1 MWNITGLC
9 TDPEL
14 FGPWFKNPEEWQSWF
29 AFLQSVFGQ
38 PLTSEQQKIY
48 ETCTGRKVQL
58 NKPVRDAW
66 LIVGRRGGK
75 SMITSLIATY
85 LACLNDWTPYLV
97 PGERATVM
105 VIASNRAQARVV
117 FRYISAFFAEIPKF
131 KKMLEKDPT
140 MQSIELKNRV
150 TIEIHTANFR
160 SVRGYTIGAV
170 LMDEIAFWRD
180 DTSANPDEEII
191 AALRPGM
198 STIPNS
204 MLLGLSSPYAR
215 RGALYNVWKD
225 YYGEEDP
232 DTLVWQA
239 DTRTMNPT
247 IPQAWINRQY
257 AKDPANAAAEY
268 GAQFRADI
276 EALFSEELVAACTM
290 PGVRS
295 LDYIMHSTYIGFTD
309 PSGGGSD
316 SFTLAIAHLDRS
328 RKKVILDVVLEE
340 KPPFS
345 PDEVVKRFT
354 ETLKQYSIGT
364 VIGDRYA
371 GEWPR
376 ERFRAHGIAYE
387 ISDRTRSELYLD
399 LLSAM
404 NSNQVEMLD
413 NQVLKIQLI
422 SLDRHTSKLGKDR
435 VDHPPNTHD
444 DVANAVAGALVNV
457 MPRTENWT
465 SEHLHVGAEIK
476 YGGYVEHHAEA
487 LPQDWQSDLNY
498 DF

>member
-1 MWNITGLC
+1 MINITDLC
-9 TDPEL
+9 TDKTL
-14 FGPWFKNPEEWQSWF
+14 FAPWFKRPQEWQAWF

-38 PLTSEQQKIY
+38 PLLPNEQKIY
-48 ETCTGRKVQL
+48 EACTGRKIPL
-58 NKPVRDAW
+58 TKPVREAW
-66 LIVGRRGGK
+66 LVVGRRGGK

-85 LACLNDWTPYLV
+85 LACLSDWQPYLV

-105 VIASNRAQARVV
+105 IIASNRAQARVV
-117 FRYISAFFAEIPKF
+117 FRYISSFFAEIPKL
-131 KKMLEKDPT
+131 KEMLEKPPT
-140 MQSIELKNRV
+140 VNAIDLKNRV

-160 SVRGYTIGAV
+160 SIRGYTIGAV

-215 RGALYNVWKD
+215 RGVLYKTWKE

-232 DTLVWQA
+232 ETLVWQA

-247 IPQAWINRQY
+247 IPQKWIDRQY
-257 AKDPANAAAEY
+257 RKDPANAAAEY

-276 EALFSEELVAACTM
+276 EALFTEELIEACTM
-290 PGVRS
+290 NGVRS
-295 LDYIMHSTYIGFTD
+295 LDPLPHTSYIGFTD
-309 PSGGGSD
+309 PSGGGND
-316 SFTLAIAHLDRS
+316 SFTLAVAHLDKGRM
-328 RKKVILDVVLEE
+328 KVVLDRVLEE
-340 KPPFS
+340 VPPFS

-354 ETLKQYSIGT
+354 DVLKHYGISR

-387 ISDRTRSELYLD
+387 VSEQTRSELYLNM
-399 LLSAM
+399 LSAM
-404 NSNQVEMLD
+404 NSNQMEMLD
-413 NQVLKIQLI
+413 NSTLRTQLMM
-422 SLDRHTSKLGKDR
+422 LDRHTSKLGKDR
-435 VDHPPNTHD
+435 VDHPLGAHD
-444 DVANAVAGALVNV
+444 DVANAVAGAMVQV
-457 MPRTENWT
+457 MPHTENWD
-465 SEHLHVGAEIK
+465 SSHLHVGEEIK
-476 YGGYVEHHAEA
+476 YGGYVTHSDVG
-487 LPQDWQSDLNY
+487 LPSNWNDELNIDW
-498 DF
+498 